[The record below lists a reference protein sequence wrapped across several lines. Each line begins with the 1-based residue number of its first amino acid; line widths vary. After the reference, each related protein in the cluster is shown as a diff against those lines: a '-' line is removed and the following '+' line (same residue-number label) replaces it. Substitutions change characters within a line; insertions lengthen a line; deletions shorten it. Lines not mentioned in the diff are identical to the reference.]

1 LNLRWLP
8 EAERNFTSQID
19 YVADRNVSAAIRMG
33 DLIEAAVSR
42 LSDFPESGRIGRV
55 ADTREL
61 VVTGTPYVVVYSVSQ
76 DAILIFAYFTGGR
89 CGRRT
94 LRSNAARGA
103 C

>member
-19 YVADRNVSAAIRMG
+19 YIADRSVTAAIRMG

-61 VVTGTPYVVVYSVSQ
+61 AVTGTPYVVVYSVSQ
-76 DAILIFAYFTGGR
+76 GAILILRILHGR
-89 CGRRT
+89 QMWPPEPHG
-94 LRSNAARGA
+94 
-103 C
+103 

>member
-55 ADTREL
+55 AGTREL
-61 VVTGTPYVVVYSVSQ
+61 VVTGTPYVVVYSVLP
-76 DAILIFAYFTGGR
+76 DAVLILCILHGR
-89 CGRRT
+89 QMWPPDPQV
-94 LRSNAARGA
+94 
-103 C
+103 